1 MAVPPSGEHRGWEP
15 LYNHGLALFLAAF
28 LYGSCAA
35 GGSGHAAALFS
46 LKPTVWL
53 GKYSFEVFLFQWP
66 LYSLLEHLWL
76 FWLTDY
82 GIQKWHVAVVYMLAI
97 FTLSGLY
104 AELVEVPYVKWL
116 KATTQSW
123 VDQRS
128 TN

>member
-1 MAVPPSGEHRGWEP
+1 
-15 LYNHGLALFLAAF
+15 
-28 LYGSCAA
+28 
-35 GGSGHAAALFS
+35 
-46 LKPTVWL
+46 
-53 GKYSFEVFLFQWP
+53 
-66 LYSLLEHLWL
+66 LEHLWL